1 MTDICFSS
9 VWDFWSDEEN
19 GVPMLLI
26 HKHSGEWT
34 GKRML
39 EDERRNRTFTEHTG
53 GGGVKQEGETSR

>member
-1 MTDICFSS
+1 
-9 VWDFWSDEEN
+9 
-19 GVPMLLI
+19 MLLI
-26 HKHSGEWT
+26 RKHSGEWT